1 MGRRI
6 ACLLLAGSVLGGVN
20 APAFAQTAPA
30 TSAAEPAAQDELQD
44 IVVTAQRREER
55 LQDVPI
61 AVSAISGAD
70 LEGRQI
76 GDVNALAANVPA
88 VTFTATPYGNNDL
101 ILAIRGVAP
110 GGVLPLSLIHI

>member
-61 AVSAISGAD
+61 AVSAFSQD
-70 LEGRQI
+70 SLEAQKIDGGPNLQ
-76 GDVNALAANVPA
+76 LAIPN
-88 VTFTATPYGNNDL
+88 VTFAKSNFTNSFNRSSEGFSC
-101 ILAIRGVAP
+101 I
-110 GGVLPLSLIHI
+110 